1 MIDVSSLVFTYPSQN
16 APTLKGLDFQM
27 AEGEIFGFLGP
38 SGSGKSTTQ
47 KILMGL
53 LTGYEGSINILGK
66 DGKEWGTELYH
77 QIGVGFELPNHFSNL
92 TGLENL
98 QLYRS
103 FYGSKRDPMELLE
116 MVGLTDAAD
125 QRTKNYSKGMKMR
138 LNFVRAILHDPTL
151 LFLDEPTAGLD
162 PVNARKLKD
171 IILDLKRAGKTIFL
185 TTHHMHDADE
195 LCDRI
200 ALIDEGEI
208 KLMDT
213 PRNLKLQHGENKVL
227 VEHETAGELQRSEFS
242 LQGLHENAEF
252 MSILQ
257 SGTIETIHSRE
268 ATLEDV
274 FIQTT
279 GRGLQ

>member
-1 MIDVSSLVFTYPSQN
+1 
-16 APTLKGLDFQM
+16 
-27 AEGEIFGFLGP
+27 
-38 SGSGKSTTQ
+38 
-47 KILMGL
+47 
-53 LTGYEGSINILGK
+53 
-66 DGKEWGTELYH
+66 
-77 QIGVGFELPNHFSNL
+77 
-92 TGLENL
+92 
-98 QLYRS
+98 
-103 FYGSKRDPMELLE
+103 
-116 MVGLTDAAD
+116 
-125 QRTKNYSKGMKMR
+125 
-138 LNFVRAILHDPTL
+138 
-151 LFLDEPTAGLD
+151 
-162 PVNARKLKD
+162 
-171 IILDLKRAGKTIFL
+171 
-185 TTHHMHDADE
+185 MHDADE